1 MIVGHSLLQPS
12 KHLGRPTRASVGRA
26 RESMPRTRNRKVV
39 LKGIVHR
46 LYAFSALPT
55 NAMQPAAG
63 ALSRV
68 QDGRRIQRSVLGDG
82 RTARGDRGGV
92 RPVASAA
99 GPEMTFILN
108 LFHALDC
115 AVAAVQAV
123 AGRRRAE
130 GVHGL
135 DQGATDRHSA
145 SAPPPVRS
153 RCGLHPHL
161 RNQRGPNAMRPLSDA
176 RIAGRTRRRGKRLQ
190 ANRRQPIQKGGMRLI
205 ESGHQLPARHKA
217 LLRKHGLARLPRME
231 DLSRRSRI
239 TKENGI
245 RPRPHHGLP

>member
-1 MIVGHSLLQPS
+1 MIVGQSLLQPS
-12 KHLGRPTRASVGRA
+12 KHLCRATRASVGRA
-26 RESMPRTRNRKVV
+26 RESMPRTRTRKIV

-92 RPVASAA
+92 RPAASAA

-115 AVAAVQAV
+115 AVAA
-123 AGRRRAE
+123 GPKPLRP
-130 GVHGL
+130 
-135 DQGATDRHSA
+135 A
-145 SAPPPVRS
+145 SAPTKPTRIECNATSIGRADCRS
-153 RCGLHPHL
+153 DPASWKAPASKSSATDSKR
-161 RNQRGPNAMRPLSDA
+161 RDA
-176 RIAGRTRRRGKRLQ
+176 ADRKR
-190 ANRRQPIQKGGMRLI
+190 APTPC
-205 ESGHQLPARHKA
+205 SP
-217 LLRKHGLARLPRME
+217 
-231 DLSRRSRI
+231 
-239 TKENGI
+239 
-245 RPRPHHGLP
+245 